1 MSGTL
6 AATTTAF
13 QAMIP
18 HGSGDPSPVGWLA
31 NVYLGGRR
39 VWTFRVTA
47 GQWNAANS
55 TLDVEWPAALVP
67 HLSGVAGARV
77 EICRDTDSPA
87 TFVADGALRF
97 TDVDTELALE
107 DPLTGAHLVVNKWGR
122 LAKSFE
128 NSGEDFKLE
137 VLASARRI
145 IDLLRDE
152 LGLEPFITGGT
163 LLGLVRDGKLISN
176 DDDADLAYVSEHE
189 NPSDIV
195 LESYKVER
203 LLGRH
208 GLETVRHSS
217 GHLQVMFGGT
227 DYADGYY
234 VDIFTYFVTAGWFH
248 GTFHARE
255 RASDVTVFPLQAL
268 THGGL
273 ELPIPANTDEMLRAI
288 YGPHWQTPDPAF
300 TFETPE
306 SAGRRFYWWLN
317 HFDPFREDWEDYHR
331 GLISTNTGSEP
342 SALALWLAAE
352 LEPGSAVL
360 ELGCGLGTDAI
371 ALANAGMHVLGSD
384 YSRPAIAFA
393 TSRAEAGA
401 PASLARFEVANVNSV
416 RHIAALVK
424 SVAEH
429 AGAGQPVT
437 VYSRNLFDNLHY
449 LGRDNAL
456 LAISHLL
463 ARGGHAY
470 LQMRNPKS
478 GPGHHNVHEP
488 LGERIFDPWEFGNRL
503 AHFGLEIV
511 RSNFVT
517 EPGRAGS
524 TLSYVLGKVA
534 KQ

>member
-1 MSGTL
+1 MSGTM

-13 QAMIP
+13 QAKIP

-39 VWTFRVTA
+39 VWTFRVA
-47 GQWNAANS
+47 ADQWDTVNS
-55 TLDVEWPAALVP
+55 MLDVDWPAALVP
-67 HLSGVAGARV
+67 HLSGVAGARL
-77 EICRDTDSPA
+77 EICRDIGSPA
-87 TFVADGALRF
+87 TFVADGALSF
-97 TDVDTELALE
+97 AGVDSELALV

-128 NSGEDFKLE
+128 SAGEEFKLE

-176 DDDADLAYVSEHE
+176 DDDADLAYVSGHE
-189 NPSDIV
+189 NPSDVV

-227 DYADGYY
+227 GYADGYY

-273 ELPIPANTDEMLRAI
+273 ELPIPANTDQMLRAI
-288 YGPHWQTPDPAF
+288 YGPNWHTPDPAF

-331 GLISTNTGSEP
+331 GIISKNAAPEP
-342 SALALWLAAE
+342 SAMAMWLAGV
-352 LEPGSAVL
+352 LEPGTVVL
-360 ELGCGLGTDAI
+360 ELGCGLGPDAM
-371 ALANAGMHVLGSD
+371 ALAAAGMRVLASD

-393 TSRAEAGA
+393 TSQAGA
-401 PASLARFEVANVNSV
+401 GTPASRVQFEVANINSV
-416 RHIAALVK
+416 RHMAALVK
-424 SVAEH
+424 SVAEL
-429 AGAGQPVT
+429 AGPGQPVT
-437 VYSRNLFDNLHY
+437 VYSKNLFDNLHY

-463 ARGGHAY
+463 SRGGHAH

-478 GPGHHNVHEP
+478 GPGRHDVHEP
-488 LGERIFDPWEFGNRL
+488 LGERIFDPWEFSNRL

-517 EPGRAGS
+517 EPGHAGS
-524 TLSYVLGKVA
+524 TLTYVLGKVA
-534 KQ
+534 K